1 MERGNFTKVI
11 PFLGCQGRGEVL
23 PPPAYG
29 ERVGV
34 RGLIGRAQNRA
45 NAPSPG
51 LLRNPTSPRATGR
64 GGLARRTFIALAAT
78 AVLARPFAAR
88 AQLAPNRP
96 IRIIVPFAPAGSS
109 DVLARLLQS
118 PLQQALGQTVIVENR
133 AGAGANIGMV
143 EAARAEPDG
152 TTLLLTS
159 SALVVNPALYKNVA
173 YDPAKDFAPIAT
185 LPVAPNI
192 LAVNAK
198 GSINSLSEVVTRAK
212 AEPGKL
218 NYASPGN
225 GTTPQLAMELF
236 KLKAG
241 LDITNIPFNGGGP
254 ATQALLTGTVDLLL
268 TALPGAQAQVQA
280 GVMRGLAVTT
290 QTRWVNLPD
299 VSTFKEAG
307 FPDVTL
313 ETEHFLLAP
322 SATAPQL
329 LQRFTQATL
338 AVMAQDDIKNR
349 VIALGY
355 APVAAGPDAVR
366 ERIATSV
373 PFFKELIASA
383 KIPQIE

>member
-1 MERGNFTKVI
+1 
-11 PFLGCQGRGEVL
+11 L
-23 PPPAYG
+23 P
-29 ERVGV
+29 
-34 RGLIGRAQNRA
+34 
-45 NAPSPG
+45 
-51 LLRNPTSPRATGR
+51 
-64 GGLARRTFIALAAT
+64 
-78 AVLARPFAAR
+78 R

-152 TTLLLTS
+152 YTLLLTS

-192 LAVNAK
+192 LAVNTK
-198 GSINSLSEVVTRAK
+198 GSINSLSEVVARAK

-241 LDITNIPFNGGGP
+241 LDITLF
-254 ATQALLTGTVDLLL
+254 
-268 TALPGAQAQVQA
+268 
-280 GVMRGLAVTT
+280 R
-290 QTRWVNLPD
+290 
-299 VSTFKEAG
+299 ST
-307 FPDVTL
+307 
-313 ETEHFLLAP
+313 
-322 SATAPQL
+322 
-329 LQRFTQATL
+329 
-338 AVMAQDDIKNR
+338 
-349 VIALGY
+349 
-355 APVAAGPDAVR
+355 AAGRRRRRCSPVPSMAFP
-366 ERIATSV
+366 TSRSRPSIFCSRRPGRRRSFSSV
-373 PFFKELIASA
+373 SPKRRWR
-383 KIPQIE
+383 

>member
-1 MERGNFTKVI
+1 LYKHT
-11 PFLGCQGRGEVL
+11 
-23 PPPAYG
+23 PPPASFTRHPPA
-29 ERVGV
+29 RVG
-34 RGLIGRAQNRA
+34 GKKFI
-45 NAPSPG
+45 
-51 LLRNPTSPRATGR
+51 
-64 GGLARRTFIALAAT
+64 RRRSFIALLAGAAF
-78 AVLARPFAAR
+78 ARPFAAR
-88 AQLAPNRP
+88 AQLSSSRP

-152 TTLLLTS
+152 YTLLLTS
-159 SALVVNPALYKNVA
+159 SVLVVNPALYKNVA

-198 GSINSLSEVVTRAK
+198 GTIKSVSEVVAGAK

-241 LDITNIPFNGGGP
+241 VDITNIPFNGGGP

-290 QTRWVNLPD
+290 KQRWVNLPD
-299 VSTFKEAG
+299 VPTFTEQG
-307 FPDVTL
+307 FPDVAL
-313 ETEHFLLAP
+313 DTEHFLLAP
-322 SATAPQL
+322 AGTPTEILKRYTKAAL
-329 LQRFTQATL
+329 TVL
-338 AVMAQDDIKNR
+338 VQDDIKNR

-355 APVAAGPDAVR
+355 APVAGGPDAVK
-366 ERIATSV
+366 ERIAKNV

>member
-1 MERGNFTKVI
+1 MSGDGMKRGNDDMSS
-11 PFLGCQGRGEVL
+11 
-23 PPPAYG
+23 PA
-29 ERVGV
+29 
-34 RGLIGRAQNRA
+34 
-45 NAPSPG
+45 S
-51 LLRNPTSPRATGR
+51 R
-64 GGLARRTFIALAAT
+64 GGGKFIPRRAFIALVAT
-78 AVLARPFAAR
+78 AAFGRPFATR

-133 AGAGANIGMV
+133 AGAGATIGMV

-152 TTLLLTS
+152 FTLLLTS

-198 GSINSLSEVVTRAK
+198 GSINSLSEVVARAK

-290 QTRWVNLPD
+290 ETRWVNLPN
-299 VSTFKEAG
+299 VPTFKEAG
-307 FPDVTL
+307 FADVTL

-322 SATAPQL
+322 AGTPPQL
-329 LQRFTQATL
+329 LERFTKATL
-338 AVMAQDDIKNR
+338 AVMAQDEIKNR
-349 VIALGY
+349 VVALGY
-355 APVAAGPDAVR
+355 APVAAGPDAAR
-366 ERIATSV
+366 ERIAKNV

>member
-1 MERGNFTKVI
+1 MSRRNIDLTS
-11 PFLGCQGRGEVL
+11 PWRGEVSPRSGL
-23 PPPAYG
+23 GGGKSFGDSDITPPHRASSMRDDPPAAG
-29 ERVGV
+29 EGTK
-34 RGLIGRAQNRA
+34 G
-45 NAPSPG
+45 
-51 LLRNPTSPRATGR
+51 T
-64 GGLARRTFIALAAT
+64 ARRAFLG
-78 AVLARPFAAR
+78 VLAGAAALVRTRP
-88 AQLAPNRP
+88 AQAQFSANRP

-133 AGAGANIGMV
+133 AGAGANIGTV
-143 EAARAEPDG
+143 EVARAEPDG
-152 TTLLLTS
+152 HTLLLTS
-159 SALVVNPALYKNVA
+159 SAFVVNPALYKSVP
-173 YDPAKDFAPIAT
+173 YDPAKDFASIAT

-192 LAVNAK
+192 LATNAK
-198 GSINSLSEVVTRAK
+198 GTINSLFEVVARAK
-212 AEPGKL
+212 AEPQKL

-241 LDITNIPFNGGGP
+241 VEITNIPFNGGGP

-290 QTRWVNLPD
+290 KTRWVNLRD
-299 VSTFKEAG
+299 VPTFSEQG

-322 SATAPQL
+322 AGTPAPIL
-329 LQRFTQATL
+329 ERYTKAAL
-338 AVMAQDDIKNR
+338 AVLSQDDIKNR
-349 VIALGY
+349 VVQLGY
-355 APVAAGPDAVR
+355 APVAGGPDAVK
-366 ERIATSV
+366 ERIAKNV
-373 PFFKELIASA
+373 PFFKELVANA

>member
-1 MERGNFTKVI
+1 MSGDQMKRLDHIVSSPACGA
-11 PFLGCQGRGEVL
+11 GEKF
-23 PPPAYG
+23 
-29 ERVGV
+29 V
-34 RGLIGRAQNRA
+34 RRRELI
-45 NAPSPG
+45 S
-51 LLRNPTSPRATGR
+51 L
-64 GGLARRTFIALAAT
+64 IAAA
-78 AVLARPFAAR
+78 ALARPFAAR

-133 AGAGANIGMV
+133 AGAGANIGTL

-152 TTLLLTS
+152 YTLLLTS

-185 LPVAPNI
+185 LPVAPNV

-198 GSINSLSEVVTRAK
+198 GSNSGNINSLSEVVARAK

-299 VSTFKEAG
+299 VPTFKEAG

-322 SATAPQL
+322 AGTPPQL
-329 LQRFTQATL
+329 LERFTKATL

-349 VIALGY
+349 VVALGY
-355 APVAAGPDAVR
+355 APIAGGPDAVR
-366 ERIATSV
+366 ERIAINV
-373 PFFKELIASA
+373 PFFKQLVASA

>member
-1 MERGNFTKVI
+1 MKRSKQKSITS
-11 PFLGCQGRGEVL
+11 CHWGEVKGRL
-23 PPPAYG
+23 P
-29 ERVGV
+29 
-34 RGLIGRAQNRA
+34 
-45 NAPSPG
+45 
-51 LLRNPTSPRATGR
+51 
-64 GGLARRTFIALAAT
+64 RRSFIALAAG
-78 AVLARPFAAR
+78 AALVRPFAAR
-88 AQLAPNRP
+88 AQMSANRP

-118 PLQQALGQTVIVENR
+118 PLQQALVQTVIVENR
-133 AGAGANIGMV
+133 AGAGANIGML

-152 TTLLLTS
+152 YTLLLTS
-159 SALVVNPALYKNVA
+159 SALLVNPALYKNVA
-173 YDPAKDFAPIAT
+173 YDPGKDFAPIAA

-198 GSINSLSEVVTRAK
+198 GSNSGSLNALSDVVKRAK

-268 TALPGAQAQVQA
+268 TALPGAQGQVQA

-290 QTRWVNLPD
+290 KERWVDLPD
-299 VSTFKEAG
+299 VPSFTEAG

-313 ETEHFLLAP
+313 QTEHFLLAP
-322 SATAPQL
+322 AGTPLQL
-329 LQRFTQATL
+329 LERFTKATL
-338 AVMAQDDIKNR
+338 AVMTQDDIKKR
-349 VIALGY
+349 VVQLGY
-355 APVAAGPDAVR
+355 APIAGGPDAVR
-366 ERIATSV
+366 ERIGTMV
-373 PFFKELIASA
+373 PFFKQLIASA

>member
-1 MERGNFTKVI
+1 MNGVAKNASSPACGGGENFI
-11 PFLGCQGRGEVL
+11 SR
-23 PPPAYG
+23 
-29 ERVGV
+29 
-34 RGLIGRAQNRA
+34 RA
-45 NAPSPG
+45 
-51 LLRNPTSPRATGR
+51 L
-64 GGLARRTFIALAAT
+64 IALTGAS
-78 AVLARPFAAR
+78 LALPHAAR

-118 PLQQALGQTVIVENR
+118 PLQRALGQTVIVENR

-152 TTLLLTS
+152 YTLLLTS

-192 LAVNAK
+192 LAVNASSNIK
-198 GSINSLSEVVTRAK
+198 SLSEVVTRAK

-241 LDITNIPFNGGGP
+241 VDITNIPFNGGGP

-290 QTRWVNLPD
+290 KERWVNLPD
-299 VSTFKEAG
+299 VPTFKEAG
-307 FPDVTL
+307 FPDVAL
-313 ETEHFLLAP
+313 DTEHFLLAP
-322 SATAPQL
+322 VGTPPQL
-329 LQRFTQATL
+329 LEHFTKATL
-338 AVMAQDDIKNR
+338 AVMAQDEIKSR

-355 APVAAGPDAVR
+355 APVAGGPDAAR
-366 ERIATSV
+366 ERIATMV

>member
-1 MERGNFTKVI
+1 MTSFADREGGDLRFCSEIPLPPSLTLPLKGGGERTSRRV
-11 PFLGCQGRGEVL
+11 FLG
-23 PPPAYG
+23 
-29 ERVGV
+29 
-34 RGLIGRAQNRA
+34 
-45 NAPSPG
+45 
-51 LLRNPTSPRATGR
+51 
-64 GGLARRTFIALAAT
+64 ALGSAA
-78 AVLARPFAAR
+78 LARPFAAR
-88 AQLAPNRP
+88 AQLTPTRP

-152 TTLLLTS
+152 NTLLLTS

-173 YDPAKDFAPIAT
+173 YEPAKDFAPIAT

-198 GSINSLSEVVTRAK
+198 GSLKSLSEVVTRAK

-241 LDITNIPFNGGGP
+241 VDITNIPFNGGGP
-254 ATQALLTGTVDLLL
+254 AVQALLTGTVDLLL
-268 TALPGAQAQVQA
+268 TSLPSAQAQVQA

-290 QTRWVNLPD
+290 KERWVNLPD
-299 VSTFKEAG
+299 VPTFKEAG

-322 SATAPQL
+322 AGTPPQL
-329 LQRFTQATL
+329 LERFTKATL

-349 VIALGY
+349 VITLGY
-355 APVAAGPDAVR
+355 TPIAGGPDAVR
-366 ERIATSV
+366 ERVATMV
-373 PFFKELIASA
+373 PFFKELIANA